1 MRNINF
7 IIIIGTFFISNL
19 GFGQDTLTI
28 SKKYFVQKANDKNL
42 QLQIANQAFKS
53 AQADYRQSNALFLPS
68 ITASHTAISTTNP
81 LMAFGTK
88 LNQEVLSAS
97 DFNPAL
103 LNDPAMTQNFS
114 VSIDLPFL
122 RATSTRNDSCR
133 PCCVA
138 NCACKRCGLCCGG
151 WWSYFGSESNNSC

>member
-53 AQADYRQSNALFLPS
+53 AQADYRQSNALFCLASLHRTPRFQPQMPWWLLGLNWIRRFYQLRILIPLCWMIWQWPKTTPLKYWCCSRLSTWTDCMEGRPPS
-68 ITASHTAISTTNP
+68 PKIEVFQLQTDSHLETSNINI
-81 LMAFGTK
+81 
-88 LNQEVLSAS
+88 
-97 DFNPAL
+97 L
-103 LNDPAMTQNFS
+103 LRYLHF
-114 VSIDLPFL
+114 
-122 RATSTRNDSCR
+122 
-133 PCCVA
+133 
-138 NCACKRCGLCCGG
+138 
-151 WWSYFGSESNNSC
+151 